1 MKRAVRISILIV
13 GIVGTFI
20 GATVLPVPAVAD
32 GGPIITCPQPIPTCG
47 IIQKPPSH

>member
-1 MKRAVRISILIV
+1 MKRAIRISILIV
-13 GIVGTFI
+13 ATAGAFI
-20 GATVLPVPAVAD
+20 AAAVNPVRAVAD